1 MMNKKRSIGRQKIEI
16 KPIKK
21 EEARQVCFSKRR
33 NGLFKKASE
42 LSTLCGAEICIVV
55 FSPAGKAFSFG
66 HPSVD
71 VVAHRFLADAPAL
84 PSLCEPFVAATAI
97 KLNED
102 YAQLNAFL
110 EKEKMRRAALDEAL
124 TAPQLGTDKPFW
136 RNGELESM
144 GLEELEELRGQLT
157 QLRSAV
163 AERANQL
170 LAMQQA
176 YQRLLPQSSGN
187 NSFSDNRLLL
197 ASPSGFEN
205 RFGYSV
211 DGLTFCSFKTEMK
224 PDIYGQ
230 LPSSSLQPFS
240 SARFGVDHYGPPY
253 YVAGL
258 PYSPLA

>member
-42 LSTLCGAEICIVV
+42 LSTLSGAEICIVV

-84 PSLCEPFVAATAI
+84 PSLCEPFVAAAAI

-102 YAQLNAFL
+102 YAQLNALL

-124 TAPQLGTDKPFW
+124 TALQLGANKPFW
-136 RNGELESM
+136 RNGEVESM
-144 GLEELEELRGQLT
+144 GLEELEELRCQLM

-163 AERANQL
+163 ADRANQL

-176 YQRLLPQSSGN
+176 YQRLLPQSSSMSGN
-187 NSFSDNRLLL
+187 NSFGDNRLLL

-211 DGLTFCSFKTEMK
+211 DGLTFCSFKT
-224 PDIYGQ
+224 Q
-230 LPSSSLQPFS
+230 LSSSSLQPYA
-240 SARFGVDHYGPPY
+240 SARFGIDHYGPPY
-253 YVAGL
+253 YA
-258 PYSPLA
+258 A

>member
-1 MMNKKRSIGRQKIEI
+1 MMNKKQSKGRQKIEI

-42 LSTLCGAEICIVV
+42 LSTLCGAEICVVV

-71 VVAHRFLADAPAL
+71 VVAHRFLADAPS
-84 PSLCEPFVAATAI
+84 PSLCEPFVAAAAI

-102 YAQLNAFL
+102 YAQLNASL

-124 TAPQLGTDKPFW
+124 TAPPLGANKPFW
-136 RNGELESM
+136 RNGEVESM
-144 GLEELEELRGQLT
+144 GLEELEELRGQLI

-176 YQRLLPQSSGN
+176 YQRLLPQPSSMLGH
-187 NSFSDNRLLL
+187 NSFGDNRLLL

-205 RFGYSV
+205 RFG
-211 DGLTFCSFKTEMK
+211 DNRLTFCSFKTEMQ
-224 PDIYGQ
+224 PGIYAQ
-230 LPSSSLQPFS
+230 LPSSSLQPF
-240 SARFGVDHYGPPY
+240 GIDHYGPQY
-253 YVAGL
+253 YAAG
-258 PYSPLA
+258 PPFSPLHYESF

>member
-1 MMNKKRSIGRQKIEI
+1 MMNKKQSKGRQKIEI

-42 LSTLCGAEICIVV
+42 LSTLCGAEICVVV

-71 VVAHRFLADAPAL
+71 VVAHRFLADAPS
-84 PSLCEPFVAATAI
+84 PSLCEPFVVAAAI

-102 YAQLNAFL
+102 YAQLNASL

-124 TAPQLGTDKPFW
+124 TAPPLGANKPFW
-136 RNGELESM
+136 RNGEVESM
-144 GLEELEELRGQLT
+144 GLEELEELRGQLI

-170 LAMQQA
+170 LSIQQA
-176 YQRLLPQSSGN
+176 YQRLLPQPSSMLGH
-187 NSFSDNRLLL
+187 NSFGDNRLLL

-205 RFGYSV
+205 RFG
-211 DGLTFCSFKTEMK
+211 DNRLTFWSFKTEMQ
-224 PDIYGQ
+224 PDIYAQ
-230 LPSSSLQPFS
+230 LPSSSLQPF
-240 SARFGVDHYGPPY
+240 GIDHYGPQY
-253 YVAGL
+253 YVAG
-258 PYSPLA
+258 PPFSPLA